1 MMSRCECCGKTQA
14 DQFIYY
20 RTIASINVSV
30 CDECTGYIDKR
41 GSNDPEV
48 VQVFINWAEWMSSSD
63 LPAKPIR
70 QAMQW
75 ELQTARTRQEKLR
88 KGQWGTQRPDPVER
102 EASPGEID
110 GNHAFSANGGRKTV
124 EFHENNW
131 AEYCKIIGY
140 LLIFAFT
147 IAGGAIGSLFSRSD
161 SSLAGCIIFG
171 VFVGFF
177 VGLSVMAVHMM
188 IVRMCQDAAETRDY
202 VRFLAEQLQ
211 QKDQ

>member
-20 RTIASINVSV
+20 RTLASINVSV

-41 GSNDPEV
+41 GSNDPEE

-88 KGQWGTQRPDPVER
+88 NGQWGTRIPEPVGQEPTTDQTD
-102 EASPGEID
+102 E
-110 GNHAFSANGGRKTV
+110 GNHFSAYGKRASV
-124 EFHENNW
+124 EFHENKW
-131 AEYCKIIGY
+131 AEYCKVIGY
-140 LLIFAFT
+140 LMIFAFT

-177 VGLSVMAVHMM
+177 VGISVMAVHMM
-188 IVRMCQDAAETRDY
+188 IVQMCQDAAETRDY
-202 VRFLAEQLQ
+202 VRFLAERLQ